1 MPMHNAR
8 FTMQQ
13 QLTRGRLLFG
23 FCILHLAL
31 CIAVSA
37 REPQAPAPTAADAQ
51 KPLATINQYCVACHN
66 DRARTG
72 GVSFE
77 GLTADN
83 IAQRD
88 DVFEKAI
95 RKVRGRVMPPP
106 GARQPEAAASDA
118 LVSFLETTLDRA
130 ETKAHIS

>member
-31 CIAVSA
+31 CVAVSA
-37 REPQAPAPTAADAQ
+37 REPQAPAPPAADAQ

-66 DRARTG
+66 DRTKTG

-77 GLTADN
+77 GLSADA
-83 IAQRD
+83 IAQRGE
-88 DVFEKAI
+88 VFEKAV

-106 GARQPEAAASDA
+106 GARQPDAAAADA
-118 LVSFLETTLDRA
+118 LVSWLETSLDRA
-130 ETKAHIS
+130 ESKSHI